1 MCSIPKL
8 QSEDKNHDLPPR
20 PEHFLPSHLQ
30 THLQKYFMQIRWP
43 SNGFQEDFCHLFF
56 FFFFHLQL
64 RIRKSQLGWLSHA
77 ADSFSTCHIL
87 QVQDWTFYYVQGY
100 SLIWQTSHTLHKN
113 VSETHLEI
121 WLILT
126 LAMLRNEILL
136 GFPRYLWEAL
146 NIAHLKIY
154 LKFCWE
160 AGDEFTPGKV
170 AFW

>member
-1 MCSIPKL
+1 MTCLLDQSI
-8 QSEDKNHDLPPR
+8 
-20 PEHFLPSHLQ
+20 F
-30 THLQKYFMQIRWP
+30 
-43 SNGFQEDFCHLFF
+43 FQAIYKHICRNTSCRSDDPAMDSRKISVICFC